1 MPSLNPFSYVGKRS
15 SNIEA
20 QERPQLFPP
29 NYHTSIVIIKTIC
42 RAMLVILD
50 LIGIS
55 PSYLPSQHVIYV
67 NHLGWNY
74 FSEFNCVRIKR

>member
-29 NYHTSIVIIKTIC
+29 NYHTSIMIILTI
-42 RAMLVILD
+42 LG

-74 FSEFNCVRIKR
+74 FSAFNCVGVRIKR